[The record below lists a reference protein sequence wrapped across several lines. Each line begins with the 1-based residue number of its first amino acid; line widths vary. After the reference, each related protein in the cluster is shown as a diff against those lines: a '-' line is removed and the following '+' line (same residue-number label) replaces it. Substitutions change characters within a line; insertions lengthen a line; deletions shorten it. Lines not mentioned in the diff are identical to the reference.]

1 MTRSR
6 GEQGFTLVELLV
18 AITIMSMI
26 MGGISESIIVG
37 LRSTAAISTSVSESH
52 DTQMVT
58 AWFPRDVNGAT
69 TIWGGAPLAKTQP
82 LCATP
87 AGWTRTVL
95 TMLSGDPTLPL
106 LTSYVV
112 VKTGTM
118 FQLVRTVCEGA
129 NVPDGPVIVVHNL
142 ATEVLAPAAAVVWSA
157 TVVCTPACSPPGKP
171 AAVTPAKVV
180 TLAVTELSGFTFQV
194 TGQSRVNASL
204 P

>member
-1 MTRSR
+1 MTRTQ

-37 LRSTAAISTSVSESH
+37 LRTTAAISTSVAESH
-52 DTQMVT
+52 DTQMMT

-69 TIWGGAPLAKTQP
+69 SIWGGAPLAGTKP
-82 LCATP
+82 VCTP
-87 AGWTRTVL
+87 PVGTTRTVL

-112 VKTGTM
+112 VKTGTL
-118 FQLVRTVCEGA
+118 FQLVRTVCQGA
-129 NVPDGPVIVVHNL
+129 NVPQGPVIVVHNL
-142 ATEVLAPAAAVVWSA
+142 AAELPLAVPAVPSATATCPPTACPPAAKPAPASQPD
-157 TVVCTPACSPPGKP
+157 T
-171 AAVTPAKVV
+171 V
-180 TLAVTELSGFTFQV
+180 TLTVTELSGFTFQV